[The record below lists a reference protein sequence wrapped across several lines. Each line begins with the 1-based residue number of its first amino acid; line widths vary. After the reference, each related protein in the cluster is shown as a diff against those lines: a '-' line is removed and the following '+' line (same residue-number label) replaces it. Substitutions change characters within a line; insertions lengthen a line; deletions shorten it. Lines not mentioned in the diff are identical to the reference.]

1 VHEDLKKLLLLQDKD
16 RQVMSIQAEMQA
28 LEPELAGL
36 DATIAQLETLLAEAG
51 HRVQESAGKRE
62 ALEGKIE
69 SYRVMQERRRQK
81 LEWVRGAKEA
91 STLMA
96 EIDLAR
102 SVLAKEEAEWI
113 RSADAV
119 QSAEA
124 AAAEAEARV
133 EQAKEEQAPRRAEI
147 DERLQDCQARLAQAR
162 AVRQEETKNIN
173 RRLLG
178 QYERILQG
186 RAPLALYPLHEGACG
201 HCFTAVPLHLRHQMK
216 QSEGVAFCE
225 GCGVMVFIETA

>member
-1 VHEDLKKLLLLQDKD
+1 MHEDLKKLLKLQEKD
-16 RQVMSIQAEMQA
+16 QHVMDIEAEMRA
-28 LEPELAGL
+28 LEPEIASL
-36 DATIAQLETLLAEAG
+36 DAVIAELETALAEAR
-51 HRVQESAGKRE
+51 HRVHESAGRRE

-102 SVLAKEEAEWI
+102 SVLAKEEAQWI
-113 RSADAV
+113 RSADEV

-124 AAAEAEARV
+124 AAAEVEAQV
-133 EQAKEEQAPRRAEI
+133 EQTKAEQGPRREEI
-147 DERLQDCQARLAQAR
+147 GDRLRECQARLQTAR
-162 AVRQEETKNIN
+162 AARQEETKQIDG
-173 RRLLG
+173 RLLG
-178 QYERILQG
+178 QYERILRG
-186 RAPLALYPLHEGACG
+186 RAPLAIYPLHEGACG

-225 GCGVMVFIETA
+225 ACGVMVFLETA